1 MIRIVNSLWRIV
13 EVPPTDYNLMRNNGS
28 FTLGCCNNYEKT
40 IYVSNSLNYE
50 KYKHV
55 ITHELCHAF
64 IFELEIDIPT
74 SEEERICNMIAD
86 YGETIFEMVDML
98 SDEIERVRA

>member
-1 MIRIVNSLWRIV
+1 MIMIVNSLWRIV
-13 EVPPTDYNLMRNNGS
+13 EVSPTDYHLMRNDCS

-40 IYVSNSLNYE
+40 IYVSDSLNYA

-64 IFELEIDIPT
+64 IFELEIDIPI
-74 SEEERICNMIAD
+74 SEEERLCNMIAD
-86 YGETIFEMVDML
+86 YGNDIVEIADLLSAEM
-98 SDEIERVRA
+98 EKARA